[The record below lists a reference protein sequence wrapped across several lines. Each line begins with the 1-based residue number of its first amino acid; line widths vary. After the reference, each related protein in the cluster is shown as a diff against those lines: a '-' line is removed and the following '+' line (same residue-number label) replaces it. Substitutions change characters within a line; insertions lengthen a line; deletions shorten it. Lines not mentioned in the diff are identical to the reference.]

1 MKLIVNI
8 GRPNRGLLPPLGETV
23 GGMLSVTVG
32 DAWWRFSFLSK
43 ETGNDHL
50 PWKFGANSVQMSFET
65 MKFAANIYTSLR
77 TVVVVFQ
84 EPFLK
89 DCVSSFAEEGS
100 YT

>member
-8 GRPNRGLLPPLGETV
+8 GRPKTEVCSLRWAKRS

-32 DAWWRFSFLSK
+32 DAARGDFSPLSK
-43 ETGNDHL
+43 ETGNDNL
-50 PWKFGANSVQMSFET
+50 PWTFGANSVQMSFET
-65 MKFAANIYTSLR
+65 MKIAANIYTSPR

-89 DCVSSFAEEGS
+89 EA
-100 YT
+100 TRRK